1 MTRTM
6 PARLPKLQRKVIHK
20 VPGNIDVDAIVI
32 PKFSDQSYSQS
43 SVQQDQK
50 GGNMSTD

>member
-20 VPGNIDVDAIVI
+20 VTGDIDVDAIVI

-50 GGNMSTD
+50 GGKMSTD